1 MLTVFHTHK
10 QAVPLPSPSYHPGSK
25 EIAESYEEEAAG
37 KLKEEIEKALEDVA
51 GQEELEGF
59 IHEGGEGGHT
69 AKESGNKESGGTGD
83 GPYSGEEKREDTDEE
98 GTAAVDQ
105 EGAVRKEWAC
115 QFCDKKGD
123 AVSGKGAQGAAGSD
137 EKWKYIRWHDTD
149 LSNNEINEI
158 LF

>member
-10 QAVPLPSPSYHPGSK
+10 QAVPLPSPSYHPGGK
-25 EIAESYEEEAAG
+25 EIAKGDEEEAAG
-37 KLKEEIEKALEDVA
+37 ELKEEIDKSLKKVTGEEKLERFVHER
-51 GQEELEGF
+51 GKGSHTTEE
-59 IHEGGEGGHT
+59 
-69 AKESGNKESGGTGD
+69 SSNKESGGAGD
-83 GPYSGEEKREDTDEE
+83 GPYSGEEKREDSDEE